1 MKQLIKNVHI
11 LTMDSDWIEYKDG
24 YLLIEEN
31 RISQMGEMSDSLPS
45 ADKIIDGKQ
54 GILLPGM
61 INTHTHTGMI
71 PFRSLGDDVPDRLR
85 RFLFPLEQVMTPELV
100 RASAEYAMAEMLL
113 SGVTAFCDMYYFED
127 EVAQAA
133 EAMKVRAL
141 LGETIIDMATCDAEN
156 AAEALAYCESFIQKW
171 QNHEMITPVIA
182 PHAPNTNDQ
191 KTLEAIVALSRKYD
205 APITMH
211 VSEMTYEMEEFAE
224 QYNQTPVAFLEELGY
239 FDQEFIMAHC
249 IFMTEEDMQLT
260 QKYRDN
266 VRIAHCIGANTKSAK
281 GVAPVR
287 GMLEHQLT
295 VGLGTDGPS
304 SGNTL
309 DLFTQMR
316 MFANFHKTH
325 LADRGAFPAREIVRL
340 ATVGGAKTLGLFDQ
354 VGSLEIGKKADIIIV
369 ETNSA
374 NMFPIFDPYSALV
387 YSANAS
393 NISDVWVN
401 GQQLVKEKQLVQAD
415 VQQIRET
422 LYQQMDRFVVE
433 AKRRA
438 AEI

>member
-1 MKQLIKNVHI
+1 MKQLVKNVHI
-11 LTMDSDWIEYKDG
+11 LTMDEEWTEYKHG

-31 RISQMGEMSDSLPS
+31 RISQLGPMSDSLPQ
-45 ADKIIDGKQ
+45 ADEVLDGQK

-85 RFLFPLEQVMTPELV
+85 RFLFPLEQVMTPKLV

-141 LGETIIDMATCDAEN
+141 LGETIIDMATCDAKDS
-156 AAEALAYCESFIQKW
+156 ADALAYCESFIQKW
-171 QNHEMITPVIA
+171 QGHEMITPVIA
-182 PHAPNTNDQ
+182 PHAPNTNDL
-191 KTLEAIVALSRKYD
+191 KTLEAIAALSRKYNV
-205 APITMH
+205 PITMH
-211 VSEMTYEMEEFAE
+211 VEEMTYEMEEFTE
-224 QYNQTPVAFLEELGY
+224 KYQQTPIAFLHELGY
-239 FDQEFIMAHC
+239 LDQEFIMAHC
-249 IFMTEEDMQLT
+249 IFMTEEDMELV
-260 QKYRDN
+260 KEYKDN

-325 LADRGAFPAREIVRL
+325 LADRGAFPAKEIVQI
-340 ATVGGAKTLGLFDQ
+340 ATAGGAKTLGLFNQ
-354 VGSLEIGKKADIIIV
+354 VGSLEVGKKADLTLV
-369 ETNSA
+369 ETQSVT
-374 NMFPIFDPYSALV
+374 MFPIFDAYSALV

-393 NISDVWVN
+393 NVSDVWVN
-401 GQQLVKEKQLVQAD
+401 GQQLVKGKQLVLRD
-415 VQQIRET
+415 VQVLRAA
-422 LYQQMDRFVVE
+422 LYQQMDEFVAQ
-433 AKRRA
+433 AKRKA
-438 AEI
+438 SEV